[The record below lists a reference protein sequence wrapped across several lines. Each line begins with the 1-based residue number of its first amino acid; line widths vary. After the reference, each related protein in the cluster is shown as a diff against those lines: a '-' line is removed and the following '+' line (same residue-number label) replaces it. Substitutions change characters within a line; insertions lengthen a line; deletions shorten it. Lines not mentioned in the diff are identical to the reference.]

1 MAISDINVKLTANI
15 KDFQSKMTKA
25 QKGFNKFGKG
35 MKSAGQSMT
44 TALSGP
50 IALLGVGAVMAAANF
65 EKAMNKVAAVT
76 GAAGKEFEDLNKQAL
91 ELGATT
97 QFSAS
102 QAADAMGFL
111 GQAGF
116 DANEIM
122 QAMPAT
128 LNLAAAGGLELAAA
142 ADIASNILSGFGANA
157 EDLGYYADVMAM
169 GFTNSNTSLEGLG
182 NAMAMVAPV
191 ASGFGISLEETT
203 AAIGKLSDA
212 GIQGES
218 AGTGLRGILATLSS
232 KAKQLG
238 INVFDASGK
247 MLPLRD
253 TLAQIEKKGL
263 STAEIMEVFGKKAGP
278 SMLALLK
285 VGSAGLKDFTTQL
298 ENSGGTAEEVAK
310 KQLEGLSGDLTKL
323 KSAVEGVAIQFGSKL
338 SPVIEKIVGK
348 FTDLATW
355 ISTLTDA
362 QVESILKWGA
372 FIAAIGPVLMIV
384 GSISTG
390 IGSLISIIS
399 FLGPPLLALAAST
412 LPFLGAAF
420 SALFAVMMANPFIA
434 IAAAITGIT
443 YAIYTYL
450 SAEDEVIETTEEAVD
465 AKKELVVVT
474 DEEKAAAEEAAKAEE
489 ELAASLLK
497 VKTAVVKVNT
507 AVGLSVSGLVDLKDA
522 AEDIP
527 EGLKGFKFDTG
538 GGGAPQLRGGRPDAS
553 GLPAA
558 EVGSV
563 SGVEQAA
570 AGLDSLSGK
579 IAEFAETYGAAIN
592 GVFDLFTMGL
602 ENQNIELDN
611 SHATELE
618 RINSSTM
625 SEEAKSKAIEKLEEK
640 TDKART
646 KLKRKQAI
654 ADKAAAITQAIINT
668 AVQVASVVANPPLAI
683 LTAALGAMQIGMIA
697 AAPIPFADGGLVT
710 GPTMG
715 LVGEGSGTTHS
726 NPEVIA
732 PLDKLKSMIG
742 NQSHDQNIYISGSIS
757 GADILFS
764 ARQASIEAGNGINF

>member
-15 KDFQSKMTKA
+15 KDFQSKMKKA
-25 QKGFNKFGKG
+25 QKGFNKFGNG
-35 MKSAGQSMT
+35 MKSAGKSMS

-50 IALLGVGAVMAAANF
+50 IAALGVGAVMAAANF

>member
-65 EKAMNKVAAVT
+65 EKSMNKVAAVT

-218 AGTGLRGILATLSS
+218 AGTGLRAILATLSS

-285 VGSAGLKDFTTQL
+285 VGSAGLKDFTNQL

-355 ISTLTDA
+355 ISTLTDE

-489 ELAASLLK
+489 DLAASLSK
-497 VKTAVVKVNT
+497 VEKAVVKVNT
-507 AVGLSVSGLVDLKDA
+507 AVGLNVMGLVGLKDA

-538 GGGAPQLRGGRPDAS
+538 GGDAPQLKGGRPDMS
-553 GLPAA
+553 SLPAA

-563 SGVEQAA
+563 SGIEIAA
-570 AGLDSLSGK
+570 AGLDTMSNKVASFA
-579 IAEFAETYGAAIN
+579 AEYGEAIN
-592 GVFDLFTMGL
+592 GIFEVFNLGI
-602 ENQNIELDN
+602 ENQNLKLDEQHAKELQ
-611 SHATELE
+611 
-618 RINSSTM
+618 RINGSKK
-625 SEEAKSKAIEKLEEK
+625 SEEEKAKAIEKLEKK
-640 TDKART
+640 TDEKRT

-654 ADKAAAITQAIINT
+654 ADKAAAISQAIINT
-668 AVQVASVVANPPLAI
+668 AVQVAAVVANPALAI
-683 LTAALGAMQIGMIA
+683 LVGALGAMQVGMIA
-697 AAPIPFADGGLVT
+697 SQPIPFADGGLVT

-715 LVGEGSGTTHS
+715 LVGEGRGTTRS

-732 PLDKLKSMIG
+732 PLDKLKGMING
-742 NQSHDQNIYISGSIS
+742 GSQEVIVRGVISGDDLLLVHDRAVRKDLRI
-757 GADILFS
+757 G
-764 ARQASIEAGNGINF
+764 

>member
-65 EKAMNKVAAVT
+65 EKSMNKVAAVT

-157 EDLGYYADVMAM
+157 ADLGYYADVMAM

-218 AGTGLRGILATLSS
+218 AGTGLRAILATLSS

-285 VGSAGLKDFTTQL
+285 VGSAGLKDFTNQL

-355 ISTLTDA
+355 ISTLTDE

-489 ELAASLLK
+489 DLAASLSK
-497 VKTAVVKVNT
+497 VEKAVVKVNT
-507 AVGLSVSGLVDLKDA
+507 AVGLNVMGLVGLKDA

-538 GGGAPQLRGGRPDAS
+538 GGGAPQLKGGRPDMS
-553 GLPAA
+553 SLPAA

-563 SGVEQAA
+563 SGIEIAA
-570 AGLDSLSGK
+570 AGLDTMSNKVASFA
-579 IAEFAETYGAAIN
+579 AEYGEAIN
-592 GVFDLFTMGL
+592 GIFEVFNLGI
-602 ENQNIELDN
+602 ENQNLKLDEQHAKELQ
-611 SHATELE
+611 
-618 RINSSTM
+618 RINGSKK
-625 SEEAKSKAIEKLEEK
+625 SEEEKAKAIEKLEKK
-640 TDKART
+640 TDEKRT

-654 ADKAAAITQAIINT
+654 ADKAAAISQAIINT
-668 AVQVASVVANPPLAI
+668 AVQVAAVVANPALAI
-683 LTAALGAMQIGMIA
+683 LVGALGAMQVGMIA
-697 AAPIPFADGGLVT
+697 SQPIPFADGGLVT

-715 LVGEGSGTTHS
+715 LVGEGRGTTRS

-732 PLDKLKSMIG
+732 PLDKLKGMING
-742 NQSHDQNIYISGSIS
+742 GSQEVIVRGVISGDDLLLVHDRAVRKDLRI
-757 GADILFS
+757 G
-764 ARQASIEAGNGINF
+764 

>member
-1 MAISDINVKLTANI
+1 MAISDVNVKLTANI
-15 KDFQSKMTKA
+15 KDFQSKMKKA
-25 QKGFNKFGKG
+25 QKGFNKFGNG
-35 MKSAGQSMT
+35 MKSAGKSMS

-50 IALLGVGAVMAAANF
+50 IAALGVGAVMAAANF

-76 GAAGKEFEDLNKQAL
+76 GSAGKEFEDLNKQAL

-122 QAMPAT
+122 SAMPAT

-142 ADIASNILSGFGANA
+142 ADIASNIISGFGAEA
-157 EDLGYYADVMAM
+157 EELGYYADVMAM
-169 GFTNSNTSLEGLG
+169 GFTNSNTNLEQLG
-182 NAMAMVAPV
+182 SAMSKVAPV
-191 ASGFGISLEETT
+191 ASGFGISIEETT

-212 GIQGES
+212 GIQAEV
-218 AGTGLRGILATLSS
+218 AGTGLKGILSTLSS
-232 KAKQLG
+232 KSKQLG

-247 MLPLRD
+247 MLPLSD
-253 TLAQIEKKGL
+253 TLAQIEKKGF
-263 STAEIMEVFGKKAGP
+263 STSKIMEIFGDRAGP

-285 VGSAGLKDFTTQL
+285 VGSKGLGEFTTQL

-323 KSAVEGVAIQFGSKL
+323 SSAVEGVAIQFGSKL

-355 ISTLTDA
+355 ISTLTDE
-362 QVESILKWGA
+362 QVESILKWGL

-390 IGSLISIIS
+390 IGSLISVIS
-399 FLGPPLLALAAST
+399 ILGPLLMTAAT
-412 LPFLGAAF
+412 VALPFLSAAF

-465 AKKELVVVT
+465 AKKDLVVVT
-474 DEEKAAAEEAAKAEE
+474 DEEKKAAEEAAKAEE
-489 ELAASLLK
+489 ELAASLTTVEK
-497 VKTAVVKVNT
+497 AVVKVNT
-507 AVGLSVSGLVDLKDA
+507 AVALNVKGLVKLKKS
-522 AEDIP
+522 IP
-527 EGLKGFKFDTG
+527 KGLKGFKFDTG
-538 GGGAPQLRGGRPDAS
+538 GEAPKLRGGRPDVS

-563 SGVEQAA
+563 SGIEKAA
-570 AGLDSLSGK
+570 AGLDTMSNKVL
-579 IAEFAETYGAAIN
+579 EFSAQYGEAIN
-592 GVFDLFTMGL
+592 GVFEVFNLGI
-602 ENQNIELDN
+602 ENQNLKLDEQH
-611 SHATELE
+611 SKELE
-618 RINSSTM
+618 RINNSKK
-625 SEEAKSKAIEKLEEK
+625 SEEDKAKAIEELEKK
-640 TDKART
+640 TDEKRT

-654 ADKAAAITQAIINT
+654 ADKAAAISQAIINT
-668 AVQVASVVANPPLAI
+668 AVQVAAVVANPPLAI
-683 LTAALGAMQIGMIA
+683 LVGALGAMQVGMIA
-697 AAPIPFADGGLVT
+697 SQPIPFADGGLVT

-715 LVGEGSGTTHS
+715 LVGEGRGTTRS

-732 PLDKLKSMIG
+732 PLDKLKGIIG
-742 NQSHDQNIYISGSIS
+742 GGTQEVIVRGVISGDDLLLVHDRAVRRDLRI
-757 GADILFS
+757 G
-764 ARQASIEAGNGINF
+764 

>member
-25 QKGFNKFGKG
+25 SKGFKKFGKG

-157 EDLGYYADVMAM
+157 SDLGYYADVMAM

-218 AGTGLRGILATLSS
+218 AGTGLRAILATLSS

-355 ISTLTDA
+355 ISTLTDE
-362 QVESILKWGA
+362 QVESILKWGL

-390 IGSLISIIS
+390 IGSLISVIS
-399 FLGPPLLALAAST
+399 ILGPLLMTAASVA
-412 LPFLGAAF
+412 LPFLSTAF

-450 SAEDEVIETTEEAVD
+450 SAEEEVIETTEEAVD

-474 DEEKAAAEEAAKAEE
+474 DEEKAAAEEAAKAEA
-489 ELAASLLK
+489 ELAASLSK
-497 VKTAVVKVNT
+497 VEKAVVKVNT
-507 AVGLSVSGLVDLKDA
+507 AVGLNVLGLVGLKDA

-538 GGGAPQLRGGRPDAS
+538 GGDAPQLKGGRPDMS
-553 GLPAA
+553 SLPAA

-563 SGVEQAA
+563 SGIETAA
-570 AGLDSLSGK
+570 AGLDTMSNKVL
-579 IAEFAETYGAAIN
+579 EFSAQYGEAIN
-592 GVFDLFTMGL
+592 GVFEVFNLGI
-602 ENQNIELDN
+602 ENQNLKLDEQ
-611 SHATELE
+611 HAKELE
-618 RINSSTM
+618 RINGSKK
-625 SEEAKSKAIEKLEEK
+625 SEEEKAKAIEKLEKK
-640 TDKART
+640 TDEKRT

-654 ADKAAAITQAIINT
+654 ADKAAAISQAIINT
-668 AVQVASVVANPPLAI
+668 AVQVAAVVANPALAI
-683 LTAALGAMQIGMIA
+683 LVGALGAMQVGMIA
-697 AAPIPFADGGLVT
+697 SQPIPFAEGGLVT

-715 LVGEGSGTTHS
+715 LVGEGRGTTRS

-732 PLDKLKSMIG
+732 PLDKLKGMING
-742 NQSHDQNIYISGSIS
+742 GSQEVIVRGVISGDDLLLVHDRAVRKDLRI
-757 GADILFS
+757 G
-764 ARQASIEAGNGINF
+764 